1 MILRTTL
8 FVGAMLSSSAA
19 LIAQT
24 ALRAEITPT
33 VGSKSTS
40 FVEKKYTPVGPSIPT
55 DWDWTKGYVAVAAP
69 QKVETVRAVQSQ
81 LAIHNALSELEM
93 EPSMQSASWSFCA
106 LDLATGKVIA
116 QRDMMHPLIPASSM
130 KTLTTSTALSLFGN
144 DFTFKTELGY
154 DGTILDGVLTGNL
167 YIKSYG
173 DPLLCSASPEAGMSY
188 ESFAQM
194 LARVVR
200 DMGIRSINGYIV
212 GDDMVLPQNVMAAW
226 QPYSANIS
234 QYVAT
239 TPAPVT
245 ESFSDEGGDSFGQ
258 TSKVVTSVAISSNDP
273 VLQLAFT
280 LRNVLNKY
288 GITVSQ
294 PVVTQ
299 RALLATNNASIL
311 PRQNVFT
318 HNSAP
323 LRYIVKRTN
332 EKSSNVFA
340 EAILRAVGFYST
352 GAGSTYNGASEVR
365 RHWAAKGLDMSSSA
379 IYDGSGLSYGNNVSA
394 HTFARLMEMIHKDKT
409 IQSSFYE
416 SLPIAG
422 ATGTLE
428 KWFYGMSGAGRIHA
442 KTGTLTR
449 VLSYTG
455 YAPMADGRMA
465 AFSLI
470 VNNYSGTPYAMRL
483 KLTQALSRL
492 VE

>member
-1 MILRTTL
+1 MI
-8 FVGAMLSSSAA
+8 
-19 LIAQT
+19 
-24 ALRAEITPT
+24 
-33 VGSKSTS
+33 
-40 FVEKKYTPVGPSIPT
+40 
-55 DWDWTKGYVAVAAP
+55 
-69 QKVETVRAVQSQ
+69 
-81 LAIHNALSELEM
+81 
-93 EPSMQSASWSFCA
+93 
-106 LDLATGKVIA
+106 
-116 QRDMMHPLIPASSM
+116 
-130 KTLTTSTALSLFGN
+130 
-144 DFTFKTELGY
+144 
-154 DGTILDGVLTGNL
+154 
-167 YIKSYG
+167 
-173 DPLLCSASPEAGMSY
+173 
-188 ESFAQM
+188 
-194 LARVVR
+194 
-200 DMGIRSINGYIV
+200 
-212 GDDMVLPQNVMAAW
+212 LPQNTMANW

-239 TPAPVT
+239 TPAPTT

-258 TSKVVTSVAISSNDP
+258 TTKVVTSVGISSNDP
-273 VLQLAFT
+273 SIQLAFT
-280 LRNVLNKY
+280 VRNVLNKF

-294 PVVTQ
+294 PIVTQ
-299 RALLATNNASIL
+299 RALMATNNTSTL
-311 PRQNVFT
+311 PRQLLYT
-318 HNSAP
+318 HKSAP

-365 RHWAAKGLDMSSSA
+365 RHWSGKGLDLSSSV
-379 IYDGSGLSYGNNVSA
+379 INDGSGLSYGNSVSA
-394 HTFARLMEMIHKDKT
+394 LTFARLMEKISKDKT
-409 IQSSFYE
+409 VQNPFYE

-455 YAPMADGRMA
+455 YAPLADGRNV

-470 VNNYSGTPYAMRL
+470 VNNYNGSPYAMRL